1 MMRAHAFAIA
11 LSSLSIAAVPART
24 WAGPVSDP
32 QAAAQDE
39 LEAGLAAYQRGDY
52 DTAIGHFRRAYEL
65 HESPQYLYAWAQA
78 ARSAGDCASAIDL
91 YRRFIESGATG
102 DSRVAAEQ
110 NEARCREQLET
121 TPAPQVPTAEPPPS
135 TETET
140 ETAPTPEPDPT
151 RRDEAPASSRARPD
165 ALGLGLLVGGSVAVA
180 AGGTVLA
187 ISGVRRV
194 RQSDTSQYDRF
205 DALDREIDRL
215 DIAGSVTLGIG
226 AALVLG
232 GAIRLALVQRQR
244 RALARTTLVSPALG
258 PGGSPM
264 LVLTIRP
271 TR

>member
-121 TPAPQVPTAEPPPS
+121 TPAKQVPAAEPPPS
-135 TETET
+135 GEP

-151 RRDEAPASSRARPD
+151 RTDEAPAASRARPD

-258 PGGSPM
+258 PSGSPM